1 MDTKDLA
8 TFATV
13 ARLGGMSRAA
23 RELNTVQSNVTQR
36 VRRLE
41 EALGVSLFERNRHG
55 ARLTAAGERL
65 IPYAARVDALLAEA
79 ARAARDDGAPRGT
92 LTIGALET
100 TAALRLSP
108 KLASYASRYPDVD
121 LVLRTG
127 TTAELIERVLD
138 RELEGAL
145 VCGPVVHPDLLSVS
159 VFEEE
164 LALLSAPA
172 ERSVASV
179 LRKPDLRLIVLR
191 AGCSYR
197 QRLEEVL
204 ARRGVVGLRRL
215 EFGTLEAILGGARH
229 HAAAARADR
238 AGLARRADCRSSAL
252 TCRSAGADR
261 LRAPARYPVL
271 QRDDSIPRSRDQGK
285 GAMIRDAKVIK
296 APANCNYGLRDFDVA
311 DLDGNMIFFGMEVPK
326 T

>member
-215 EFGTLEAILGGARH
+215 EFGTLEAILGAV
-229 HAAAARADR
+229 A
-238 AGLARRADCRSSAL
+238 AGLGITLLPRALIGPVWRGERIAAHRLSPAEARVQTVFVRRHDTLCSSAMIAF
-252 TCRSAGADR
+252 RDHVIR
-261 LRAPARYPVL
+261 EKAR
-271 QRDDSIPRSRDQGK
+271 
-285 GAMIRDAKVIK
+285 
-296 APANCNYGLRDFDVA
+296 
-311 DLDGNMIFFGMEVPK
+311 
-326 T
+326 